1 MRISRKV
8 KLLILLLA
16 IPITYIIFDKT
27 NYNNITYTAIGD
39 GLTLGI
45 DSYGQKIYSYNDYTI
60 DYLKDIKKLRDYN
73 LIFSSPETTIEMVYN
88 KLLKNEKMNYK
99 NTKTTIRNILNETD
113 YLVISLGLNDL
124 IYKIQT
130 QQEINGET
138 INIIMNEL
146 DKLFDDFINE
156 VRKSYNGEIYVVGYY
171 EPIINNKIY
180 TNAIKKLNNI
190 YKENDEVIYISTS
203 IISENNKIFLPN
215 PSSYYPNYKGYQ
227 AISSKIIDKISK
239 KLEK

>member
-16 IPITYIIFDKT
+16 IPITYIIFNKT

-99 NTKTTIRNILNETD
+99 NTKANIRNILNETD

-138 INIIMNEL
+138 INIIMNGL